1 MVRIFLLLPFLLF
14 GFGHFL
20 ATNFFGFVV
29 TLTFFKSVHMHVLFQ
44 AWFPCYYAHPQP
56 PPTPL
61 PPGPGPVVGVLALQ
75 FVDLIG
81 SIESSIDVVPFFDL
95 SGLMAFFIGMGPH
108 RPIPTTGRD
117 IQE

>member
-29 TLTFFKSVHMHVLFQ
+29 TLTFFKSVHVYVLFQ
-44 AWFPCYYAHPQP
+44 AWFPCYYAHPDP
-56 PPTPL
+56 R
-61 PPGPGPVVGVLALQ
+61 PVVGVLALQ
-75 FVDLIG
+75 SVDLIG
-81 SIESSIDVVPFFDL
+81 SLESSIDVFPFCDV

-117 IQE
+117 IQD